1 MHKMAIIVKGANKNK
16 TAEAVIQ
23 KIIELGI
30 QDKDGN
36 ELELITLLSTKPVAN
51 VARVHGFQD
60 TIVDAT
66 DMTFYHEDEGKP
78 GTLKWIKDEWAS
90 AAAPAKAQ
98 LAATPFNKKMLAASY
113 REKNWKIAGIHF
125 DSEIRAMNEKMRS
138 EMTLAEREADDA
150 RVNSLH
156 SFKSGSPIKSVATG
170 KTINEDELDIERKNL
185 RQKAIELQQKEDD
198 LKAREAKLT
207 STTIPK
213 FIEAGGTMNRY
224 TRPEIENM
232 NFFDLKRLGKDTFG
246 LAFTPATKK
255 PEAVEMVLQAQ
266 EQKQEAAQVAI
277 EG

>member
-1 MHKMAIIVKGANKNK
+1 
-16 TAEAVIQ
+16 
-23 KIIELGI
+23 
-30 QDKDGN
+30 
-36 ELELITLLSTKPVAN
+36 
-51 VARVHGFQD
+51 
-60 TIVDAT
+60 
-66 DMTFYHEDEGKP
+66 
-78 GTLKWIKDEWAS
+78 
-90 AAAPAKAQ
+90 
-98 LAATPFNKKMLAASY
+98 MLAASY
-113 REKNWKIAGIHF
+113 RDKNWKIAGIHF